1 VERYKYKYNRRLGE
15 RLMEELVD
23 KVKQALADSFAF
35 ALKAQSYH
43 WNVIGSDFPQ
53 LHDFF
58 GELYTEVRSAVDTIA
73 EQIRQLDAFAPGTL
87 ERMKEL
93 SSVEEDEKIP
103 VALKMVEN
111 LIAANETVMNT
122 MTEAYKMAE
131 EQEQYAL
138 SNFLQDRLT
147 AHSKHR
153 WMLKATAGRKS

>member
-1 VERYKYKYNRRLGE
+1 
-15 RLMEELVD
+15 MEELVD
-23 KVKQALADSFAF
+23 KVKQALADSFTF

-58 GELYTEVRSAVDTIA
+58 GELYTEVQGAVDAIA
-73 EQIRQLDAFAPGTL
+73 EEIRQLDAFAPGTL

>member
-1 VERYKYKYNRRLGE
+1 
-15 RLMEELVD
+15 MEELIE
-23 KVKQALADSFAF
+23 KLKQALADNFVF

-43 WNVIGSDFPQ
+43 WNVMGSDFPQ

-58 GELYTEVRSAVDTIA
+58 GEIYTEAQSAIDPLA

-87 ERMKEL
+87 SRMVEL
-93 SSVEEDEKIP
+93 SSIEEDEKIP

-111 LIAANETVMNT
+111 LITSNEVVVKTL
-122 MTEAYKMAE
+122 TEAYKMAE
-131 EQEQYAL
+131 EQESFAL

-153 WMLKATAGRKS
+153 WMLKATAGQKA

>member
-1 VERYKYKYNRRLGE
+1 
-15 RLMEELVD
+15 MEELVN
-23 KVKQALADSFAF
+23 KLKQSLADSFTF

-58 GELYTEVRSAVDTIA
+58 GNLYIEVQNAVDGIA
-73 EQIRQLDAFAPGTL
+73 EQIRQLDSFAPGSL

-93 SSVEEDEKIP
+93 SSVSEDEKIP

-111 LIAANETVMNT
+111 LIVANDAVMKT
-122 MTEAYKMAE
+122 ITEAYEMAE
-131 EQEQYAL
+131 EQKSFAL

-153 WMLKATAGRKS
+153 WMLKSTAGQKS

>member
-1 VERYKYKYNRRLGE
+1 
-15 RLMEELVD
+15 MEELVN
-23 KVKQALADSFAF
+23 KLKQSLADSFTF

-58 GELYTEVRSAVDTIA
+58 GELYAEVQGAVDPLA
-73 EQIRQLDAFAPGTL
+73 EQIRQLDSFAPGTL

-93 SSVEEDEKIP
+93 SSVQEDEKIP

-111 LIAANETVMNT
+111 LIVANDVVMKT
-122 MTEAYKMAE
+122 ITEAYEMAE
-131 EQEQYAL
+131 EQKSFAL

-153 WMLKATAGRKS
+153 WMLKSTAGQKG

>member
-1 VERYKYKYNRRLGE
+1 
-15 RLMEELVD
+15 MEELVN
-23 KVKQALADSFAF
+23 KLKQSLADSFTF

-58 GELYTEVRSAVDTIA
+58 GNLYIEVQNAVDGIA
-73 EQIRQLDAFAPGTL
+73 EQIRQLDSFAPGSL

-93 SSVEEDEKIP
+93 SSVSEDEKIP

-111 LIAANETVMNT
+111 LIVANDAVMKT
-122 MTEAYKMAE
+122 ITEAYEMAE
-131 EQEQYAL
+131 EQKSFAL

-153 WMLKATAGRKS
+153 WMLKSTAGQKA